1 MVRLR
6 SRDRGIALILALL
19 VLVLLIVLVGQMAI
33 GTRQD
38 RVLAENRV
46 ADLQNTYG
54 ARAGYHRAALVL
66 QADLE
71 LAAEVDSLGERWA
84 QPIDFEL
91 GQAKVST
98 LILDCERFISLAQL
112 VNDKGEVNP
121 PVAAQLRRLVRAL
134 RHPPDTA
141 DRIID
146 YIDADNKGSYES
158 RARNERL
165 MNAEELLRV
174 EGLAPETLYGG
185 TIAGEVRK
193 GLLDFVTVWPRVAAP
208 GGATATPG
216 AVNVNTAPQEVLEA
230 LSDEMTPALA
240 GAVAAFRMTPG
251 EDGRPQGF
259 KKVEDLKSVP
269 GLGALY
275 EGIAASC
282 VVKASTFEIRAR
294 STVRNVEKAW
304 VFVAQRGQKGLTLL
318 SQQRLNDFAT
328 AKPPDVDE

>member
-6 SRDRGIALILALL
+6 ARDRGVALILALL

-38 RVLAENRV
+38 RVLADNRV

-71 LAAEVDSLGERWA
+71 LAADVDSLGERWA

-91 GQAKVST
+91 GQGRVST
-98 LILDCERFISLAQL
+98 LLLDCERFISLAQL

-121 PVAAQLRRLVRAL
+121 VVAGQLRRLVRAL
-134 RHPPDTA
+134 RHPADTA
-141 DRIID
+141 ERIID

-165 MNAEELLRV
+165 LNAEELLRV
-174 EGLAPETLYGG
+174 EGLAPEVLYGG
-185 TIAGEVRK
+185 TIAGETRK
-193 GLLDFVTVWPRVAAP
+193 GLLEFVTVWPR
-208 GGATATPG
+208 GASQGASTAG
-216 AVNVNTAPQEVLEA
+216 AVNINTAPPEVLEA
-230 LSDEMTPALA
+230 LAEEMTPALA
-240 GAVAAFRMTPG
+240 GAIAAWRMSPG
-251 EDGRPQGF
+251 PDGRPQGF

-269 GLGALY
+269 GLGPLY
-275 EGIAASC
+275 DQLAASC
-282 VVKASTFEIRAR
+282 VVKAATFEIRAR
-294 STVRNVEKAW
+294 STVGNVEKAW

-318 SQQRLNDFAT
+318 SQQRLNDFHT
-328 AKPPDVDE
+328 AKPPDVEE